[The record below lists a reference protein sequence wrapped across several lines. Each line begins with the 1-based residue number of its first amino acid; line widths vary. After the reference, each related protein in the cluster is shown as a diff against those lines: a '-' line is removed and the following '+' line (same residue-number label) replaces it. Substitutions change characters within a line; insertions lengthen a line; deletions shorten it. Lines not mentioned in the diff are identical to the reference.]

1 MSIFSSPQSAR
12 TAVSTTPDGRDRG
25 EGHPPAGEAI
35 DQQEWDEFVAREAM
49 HHEVVEAS
57 FDRAEAYERLGDFQ
71 QALEWLDRAAG
82 LGGGLPPAYQA
93 KRARWERAAALRPQ
107 PATGGRENGFGGEGQ
122 GRAGSM
128 TEPESRGSAEMGA
141 ADTGEHFVLEVAAT
155 PEAASAV
162 RRAFLAQDGALPNLV
177 RDDVLLLLTEL
188 VNNAVGHAD
197 TAPGPA
203 VRVEIGQWFGM
214 VRVAVWDEG
223 RGFTYPTTSRSD
235 ETGGWGLVLVDRIAD
250 RWAVAPAPTGT
261 RVWFEIRYDE

>member
-1 MSIFSSPQSAR
+1 MSISSSPQSAC
-12 TAVSTTPDGRDRG
+12 TAVPTSPDGRDPG
-25 EGHPPAGEAI
+25 DGHPAPGEPI
-35 DQQEWDEFVAREAM
+35 DQQGWDERVAREAM
-49 HHEVVEAS
+49 HQEVIEAS

-82 LGGGLPPAYQA
+82 LGGGLPPAYRP

-107 PATGGRENGFGGEGQ
+107 PAAGGGENRFGGRRQ
-122 GRAGSM
+122 GAPAGM
-128 TEPESRGSAEMGA
+128 TEPESGGYAELGA
-141 ADTGEHFVLEVAAT
+141 ADTGEHFIFEVAAT
-155 PEAASAV
+155 PEAASAA

-197 TAPGPA
+197 TTPGPI

-235 ETGGWGLVLVDRIAD
+235 ETGGWGLLLVDRIAD